1 MLYLHIGTQK
11 TGSSSIQHFLRG
23 NDAGLIENGFR
34 FVRASRDWT
43 DHNKL
48 ARELRS
54 HAEATP
60 RLDAIIAELR
70 HAPEPNAILSA
81 EEFFHERVPMRLK
94 ERLPSEVIEKTRV
107 IVYLRRPDDLMEALY
122 KQRIKTAAIEPRPM
136 RYLRDNTF
144 EVDYLTTLNAFEEV
158 FGREHITVRPYRRDL
173 LLNRDVIDDFLHV
186 LGLDALAGLPRE
198 MPEDN
203 PTFSVAVSELMGD
216 YVRAGG
222 VSSVRLNEVIAAQ
235 DMPMIRRSGDVYNAA
250 QRRDLLEQ
258 SAADFETICARY
270 GEHLRPIFEMPD
282 FDVLGDKGY
291 PTWRQWSELHQ
302 AAGRAMMKAIGAIQK
317 ES

>member
-1 MLYLHIGTQK
+1 MLYLHVGTQK

-23 NDAGLIENGFR
+23 NDAALLEKGFR

-43 DHNKL
+43 DHNEV

-54 HAEATP
+54 NAEATP
-60 RLDAIIAELR
+60 RIDNVISELR
-70 HAPEPNAILSA
+70 QATEPNSILSA
-81 EEFFHERVPMRLK
+81 EEFFHERVPMRLE
-94 ERLPSEVIEKTRV
+94 ERLPREAIEETRV
-107 IVYLRRPDDLMEALY
+107 VVYLRRPDDLMEALY
-122 KQRIKTAAIEPRPM
+122 KQRIKTATIEPRPM
-136 RYLRDNTF
+136 RYLRGSTF
-144 EVDYLTTLNAFEEV
+144 EIDYLNTLTAFEKV
-158 FGREHITVRPYRRDL
+158 FGRERITVRPYRRDL

-186 LGLDALAGLPRE
+186 LGLDAVAGLPRE

-258 SAADFETICARY
+258 SAADFDTICARY
-270 GEHLRPIFEMPD
+270 GEHLRPVFEMPD
-282 FDVLGDKGY
+282 FDALGDKGY
-291 PTWRQWSELHQ
+291 PNWRQWSELHQ
-302 AAGRAMMKAIGAIQK
+302 AAGRAMMKAIGALQK